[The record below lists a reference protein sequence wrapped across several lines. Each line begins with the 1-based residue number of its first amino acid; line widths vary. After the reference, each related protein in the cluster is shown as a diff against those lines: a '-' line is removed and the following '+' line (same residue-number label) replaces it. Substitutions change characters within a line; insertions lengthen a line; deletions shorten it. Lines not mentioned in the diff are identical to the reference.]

1 MADLFSYEV
10 ETSANANHFRQSTV
24 KLLNHFYF
32 IIGLLMNVCQNIL
45 SYSIHLH
52 LASYEHEQTFPRRYV
67 YCITYKLSM
76 L

>member
-10 ETSANANHFRQSTV
+10 ETSANANHFCQSTV

-52 LASYEHEQTFPRRYV
+52 LAFYKQEQIFLV
-67 YCITYKLSM
+67 DMFIV
-76 L
+76 